1 MSTAILNALSGLDEV
16 IDRLEQNMTR
26 REKETKSTVSKK
38 SGQPDLFSVP
48 HPSQPR
54 TGGTVVTLD
63 SAVLARKLD
72 VAISRVEELLKEG

>member
-1 MSTAILNALSGLDEV
+1 MSTAILNALSGLDDV
-16 IDRLEQNMTR
+16 IDRLEQNMAR
-26 REKETKSTVSKK
+26 REKETKSAVSKK

-48 HPSQPR
+48 QPR
-54 TGGTVVTLD
+54 TSGTVVTLD